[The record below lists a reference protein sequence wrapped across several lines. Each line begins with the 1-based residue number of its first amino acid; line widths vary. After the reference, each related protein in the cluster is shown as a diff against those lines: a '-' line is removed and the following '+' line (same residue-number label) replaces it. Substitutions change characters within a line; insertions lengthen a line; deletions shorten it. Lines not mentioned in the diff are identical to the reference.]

1 MKPHQNHKSFFAA
14 LLSKFATLYGVVYT
28 YSFQE
33 PTEAHKYN
41 TQNKNVEHRNKTWN
55 RKKILE
61 TKKKLGSKKSAI
73 SDTLILSATKIT
85 IFYVA

>member
-41 TQNKNVEHRNKTWN
+41 TQNKNMEHKT
-55 RKKILE
+55 
-61 TKKKLGSKKSAI
+61 KLGTEKKYLKQKKNLEAKRVRY
-73 SDTLILSATKIT
+73 LIL
-85 IFYVA
+85 